1 VAPAE
6 VVQVSEAHEL
16 EPHHTHPHTG
26 PCSPHSAPQN
36 TTHTHTLHHFTPT
49 LHPISTHAPHPKKV
63 FLTHCPAA
71 LATTTL
77 CC

>member
-36 TTHTHTLHHFTPT
+36 TTHTHTHCTTSHPHRNPYQHTPLT
-49 LHPISTHAPHPKKV
+49 QKK
-63 FLTHCPAA
+63 CS
-71 LATTTL
+71 
-77 CC
+77 